1 MRRTFLIA
9 VLVSAALPAAA
20 HASFTPPQE
29 VAAPGRFHRGFMAAS
44 DATGRLTVAT
54 RSAFDAPRL
63 VERPAPGGAW
73 ADLPPIAGIAPRSF
87 LFASSMAA
95 GRDGAPAGGG
105 TGAGAGAGA
114 LWGGCT
120 VARRA
125 GVSMLVAVRPPGGTL
140 LPPVPL
146 AGAAARGVDHPAIA
160 VDAAGDVLIAYET
173 GTQASD
179 LSLEGRI
186 AVAYRPAGRT
196 EFVGPVVVE
205 QVLGGPPIVSL
216 AADGTGIVAW
226 KRNLGLKTVTIRRGG
241 RIGRVQTIAKG
252 VTGHAVVAAGPG
264 SAATAAYRQTVVTRR
279 GKLFPHRTSVRSVG
293 RPAGGAFGRAR
304 TVFAGSGDGADLAIA
319 ADEDGRVTLAWSVF
333 ETVSRGF
340 APGRVR
346 MAAGRAGRP
355 LGRSH
360 AVAPRDEPAF
370 GEPVALAAR
379 AGRVGV
385 AWRDMTQGR
394 SGVQAATGPW
404 GTTLAPALIPSAPP
418 VEAPA
423 IALAAAGGHAT
434 AFWRAGAIWASD
446 GP

>member
-1 MRRTFLIA
+1 MRRTFLTA

-63 VERPAPGGAW
+63 IERPAPGGAW

-95 GRDGAPAGGG
+95 AGDGALAVG
-105 TGAGAGAGA
+105 
-114 LWGGCT
+114 WT
-120 VARRA
+120 VARRS

-173 GTQASD
+173 GTQASH

-279 GKLFPHRTSVRSVG
+279 GKPFPRRTIVRSVG

-304 TVFAGSGDGADLAIA
+304 TVFTGSGDGADLAIA

-333 ETVSRGF
+333 EPVSRGT

-360 AVAPRDEPAF
+360 AGAPRDEFAL

-385 AWRDMTQGR
+385 AWRDMTQGH
-394 SGVQAATGPW
+394 SGVQAAAGPW
-404 GTTLAPALIPSAPP
+404 GTTLAPQLVPSAPA

-423 IALAAAGGHAT
+423 IALAADGHAT